1 LSNTLKFAS
10 IDIGSNAVRL
20 LLCNVFEDDGE
31 PVFKKAELIRMPIRL
46 GEDSFSSQMISEHKI
61 DQLIDTMNAY
71 RLLIGA
77 FEAVDFRACATAAM
91 REAKN
96 SGQIISRVKEETGIQ
111 IEIIDGK
118 TEAQIIYSNH
128 IAEHLDIDNCY
139 LYIDVGGGSTEVTLF
154 ARNQT
159 VASRSFNIGTIR
171 MLQNNVSKET
181 WSEFKSWVALTTA
194 DYKPIIAIGSGGN
207 INKIFKM
214 ISKKDDKPFTYKRLR
229 EMYDYMNS
237 FSYEDR
243 IKLLGLNPDRA
254 DVIIPATRIFLT
266 IMKTAGIDK
275 IIVPQVG
282 LSDGIIH
289 LLYEKYKNNISSE
302 NLYA

>member
-1 LSNTLKFAS
+1 MKFAS

-20 LLCNVFEDDGE
+20 LLCNVFENNGD
-31 PVFKKAELIRMPIRL
+31 PVFKKAELVRMPIRL
-46 GEDSFSSQMISEHKI
+46 GEDSFTTQLISENKI
-61 DQLIDTMNAY
+61 EQLVDTMKAF
-71 RLLIGA
+71 RLLIGVFGA
-77 FEAVDFRACATAAM
+77 IDYRACATAAM

-96 SGQIISRVKEETGIQ
+96 GDEIISRVKAETGIQ

-128 IAEHLDIDNCY
+128 IAEHLEIDSYY

-154 ARNQT
+154 ARNEI

-171 MLQNNVSKET
+171 MLQNQVSKET
-181 WSEFKSWVALTTA
+181 WSEFKNWVAAVTLN
-194 DYKPIIAIGSGGN
+194 YKPLTGIGSGGN

-214 ISKKDDKPFTYKRLR
+214 LSKKEDKPLTFKRLR
-229 EMYDYMNS
+229 EMFDYINS
-237 FSYEDR
+237 FSFDDR

-266 IMKTAGIDK
+266 IMKTAAIEK

-289 LLYEKYKNNISSE
+289 LLYEKFKRNISSE